1 MNVSEMLERVK
12 QSLRITTDAFDI
24 QITSLIN
31 SAVLDLGIAG
41 VEAEVDDLMLTAITT
56 YVAMHF
62 GDPDNY
68 DRLKLSYAEQKAQ
81 LQMSTGYTTWVV
93 TNG

>member
-41 VEAEVDDLMLTAITT
+41 VEGAVDDLMLTAITT